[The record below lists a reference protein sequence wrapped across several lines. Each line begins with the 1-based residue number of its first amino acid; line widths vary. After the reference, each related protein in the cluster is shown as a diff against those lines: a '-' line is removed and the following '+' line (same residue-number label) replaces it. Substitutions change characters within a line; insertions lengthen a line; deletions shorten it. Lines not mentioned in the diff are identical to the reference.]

1 MSSPIDIVPPAVPNP
16 SPAPVHPSEK
26 RRSRVSA
33 GLVLLA
39 LGLALIAAAAFIDAR
54 EAKHAPWSG
63 ALFSPNGEPPWEGA
77 LHIRARRLSLQ
88 NYPLREEIQRTLME
102 TLPPEELEVFGLD
115 RTDWL
120 IVVYAPVSTL
130 EPLLASG
137 RMPRPGYPE
146 VLAGAFA
153 DRGDIYADDAHF
165 AVVGRLSR
173 TAGGLATA
181 YVMPAD
187 DVWEPLF
194 ERTMT
199 WGWLDPNGL
208 DKLAAMKEDSPI
220 HERAE
225 VFGGHFPASALSVWC
240 TMAGLALAA
249 AGGSVLHRIVFQR
262 IRTGMFGTACRAF
275 EASPKLVRVMHLLLY
290 GGFFASAVF
299 TILNPQINIIAM
311 NFITHAFSEGS
322 LNYVGD
328 AYRSG
333 NVFMAA
339 LATWVNNYLLQTVV
353 LTMLLSLAIP
363 YAGILKTF
371 ASFAFAGLG
380 MAPLWSGIAANY
392 TFHSITMV
400 LELEAYI
407 YACVAVAIF
416 WIKLYAA
423 LRQRNSAPVLEGTR
437 IMASATL
444 LAGVQ
449 LAIAGLYEALTL
461 ILLR

>member
-1 MSSPIDIVPPAVPNP
+1 MSSSINVTPPALPGP
-16 SPAPVHPSEK
+16 SPAPARPNETRK
-26 RRSRVSA
+26 TRVTIGVA
-33 GLVLLA
+33 LLA
-39 LGLALIAAAAFIDAR
+39 FGLALIGAAAFIDAR
-54 EAKHAPWSG
+54 EAKQSPWSG
-63 ALFSPNGEPPWEGA
+63 ALFSPDGDPPWEGT
-77 LHIRARRLSLQ
+77 LNIRARRLSLQ

-102 TLPPEELEVFGLD
+102 ALPPEELEVFGLD

-120 IVVYAPVSTL
+120 IVVYAPLSTL

-165 AVVGRLSR
+165 EVVGRLSR
-173 TAGGLATA
+173 TASGLATA

-194 ERTMT
+194 EKTMT

-208 DKLAAMKEDSPI
+208 KNLAAMKEESRLGK
-220 HERAE
+220 ETE
-225 VFGGHFPASALSVWC
+225 VFGGHFPASMLSVWC

-262 IRTGMFGTACRAF
+262 IRTGLFSTACRAF
-275 EASPKLVRVMHLLLY
+275 DAHARLVRAMHLGLY
-290 GGFFASAVF
+290 GGFFGAAAF
-299 TILNPQINIIAM
+299 TLLNPQINIIAM

-333 NVFMAA
+333 NVFLAA
-339 LATWVNNYLLQTVV
+339 LTTWVNNYLLQTVV

-363 YAGILKTF
+363 YAGILKTL
-371 ASFAFAGLG
+371 ASFTFAGFG

-392 TFHSITMV
+392 TFHSVTMV

-416 WIKLYAA
+416 WLKLAEA

-437 IMASATL
+437 IMASATV